1 MPIHTSAV
9 IDEITGPEGE
19 TLKPQIGE
27 NVTIGPFVYV
37 GPHVVIEDGVILE
50 PHARIAGRTRL
61 EKGVHVHSFAA
72 VGGDPQDLK
81 YHGEPGRLVVGE
93 NTVIREGATLHI
105 GTEGGGMET
114 QVGAR
119 CLLMAYSH
127 IAHDCV
133 IGDEVILANGATLAG
148 HVQVGNNAIIGG
160 LSAVHQFSRI
170 GAHAFVSGG
179 AMVTSDI
186 LPYCTAQ
193 GDRASLVGLNTEGLR
208 RRGFSSEEIQVLKR
222 AYRTLFRNGLPLQE
236 ALEHLEREES
246 FSAVGELIAFA
257 RKSHR
262 GLARPRAQ

>member
-1 MPIHTSAV
+1 MAIHSTAV
-9 IDEITGPEGE
+9 LAEE
-19 TLKPQIGE
+19 TVDGKTAKPVIGE
-27 NVTIGPFVYV
+27 NVTVSPFVYI
-37 GPHVVIEDGVILE
+37 GPHVVIEDDVILE
-50 PHARIAGRTRL
+50 PHCRIAGRTTLR
-61 EKGVHVHSFAA
+61 KGVHVHSFAA

-81 YHGEPGRLVVGE
+81 YHGEPGRLEVGE
-93 NTVIREGATLHI
+93 GTAIREGATLHI
-105 GTEGGGMET
+105 GTEHGGMET
-114 QVGAR
+114 KVGAR

-127 IAHDCV
+127 VAHDCL

-148 HVQVGNNAIIGG
+148 HVQVGSHAIIGG

-208 RRGFSSEEIQVLKR
+208 RRGFGSDEIQTLKR
-222 AYRTLFRNGLPLQE
+222 AYRTLFRSGLPLQE
-236 ALEHLEREES
+236 ALEQLEREES
-246 FSAVGELIAFA
+246 IPAVGELIAFS

-262 GLARPRAQ
+262 GLARPRSQ